1 MFVHDFVYVDLP
13 APAVRERLLSGGG
26 SWLSPLA
33 VGADQDGEQIRVR
46 VGPLARRQLFSKT
59 AIVETGEPLERAGV
73 TVIPVTWTASG
84 LPAAFPV
91 LVADLEVAALGSDQT
106 QISLRGRYEPPLGGI
121 GRHLDQL
128 LLHRIAEACVRA
140 FLRRLA
146 AALEAGARAPRGTVS
161 AIA

>member
-13 APAVRERLLSGGG
+13 AVRVRERLLSDGG

-33 VGADQDGEQIRVR
+33 VCAAQDGEQVRVR
-46 VGPLARRQLFSKT
+46 LGPLVRHQLLSKT

-91 LVADLEVAALGSDQT
+91 LVADLEVAALGGWQT
-106 QISLRGRYEPPLGGI
+106 QISLRG
-121 GRHLDQL
+121 
-128 LLHRIAEACVRA
+128 
-140 FLRRLA
+140 
-146 AALEAGARAPRGTVS
+146 
-161 AIA
+161 